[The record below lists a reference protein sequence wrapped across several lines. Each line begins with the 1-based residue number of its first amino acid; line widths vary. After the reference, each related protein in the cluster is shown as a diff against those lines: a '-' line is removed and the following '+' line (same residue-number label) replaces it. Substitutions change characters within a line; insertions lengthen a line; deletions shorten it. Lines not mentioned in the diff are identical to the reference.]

1 MKKEELKSKEK
12 IIHLRIEGNSYKR
25 LAGEAKKNKRSI
37 PNMARYLL
45 EKNLN
50 DVDFSDKEL
59 LSMQSLGNVY
69 SDLKNEKDLYTEDDT
84 TPIKWD

>member
-1 MKKEELKSKEK
+1 MKKELKNTEK
-12 IIHLRIEGNSYKR
+12 IIHLRIESNSYKK

-50 DVDFSDKEL
+50 NLDFTDQEL
-59 LSMQSLGNVY
+59 YSMQSLGNVY
-69 SDLKNEKDLYTEDDT
+69 SDLKNEEEIYTEDDI